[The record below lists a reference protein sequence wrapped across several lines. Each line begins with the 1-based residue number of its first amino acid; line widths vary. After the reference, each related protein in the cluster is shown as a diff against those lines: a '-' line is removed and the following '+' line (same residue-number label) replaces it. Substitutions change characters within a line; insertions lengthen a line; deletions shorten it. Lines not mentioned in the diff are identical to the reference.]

1 MSAVSIPRTVGFVHW
16 ENVSCRF
23 PWSAGR
29 QNHAKRA
36 DSVVMNFAVR
46 RILLPSSE
54 FPERPAW
61 EREPWKNLSRTI
73 HDAYHSRP
81 NLGWRSG
88 CLGVA
93 VALRVAV
100 ALGWRRFNATIYALS
115 ADGFTVC

>member
-1 MSAVSIPRTVGFVHW
+1 
-16 ENVSCRF
+16 
-23 PWSAGR
+23 
-29 QNHAKRA
+29 
-36 DSVVMNFAVR
+36 MNFAVR

>member
-1 MSAVSIPRTVGFVHW
+1 MSASSIPWTVGFVHW
-16 ENVSCRF
+16 ENVCCRS

-61 EREPWKNLSRTI
+61 KREPWKHLSRII

-81 NLGWRSG
+81 NLGWCSA

-93 VALRVAV
+93 SCVLGYAV
-100 ALGWRRFNATIYALS
+100 ALG
-115 ADGFTVC
+115 